1 MKTIRKMETQEKKW
15 FTGLELILLLTCINL
30 VIRLLTNS
38 AYGFHRDEFLYMAL
52 GRHLDIGFWSN
63 PPLIGIFAYLSQL
76 LGDSVFSVRFIPA
89 ILGAATVFLTGLM
102 VKDYGGKFFAQLIAC
117 LAIMLSPA
125 YLRLFSMYNPVPFEV
140 FYWTLLSFLILRYL
154 KTASINYIYALGI
167 VVGLGMMNKYS
178 TIFFVIGILI
188 GLVFTSYRKLFL
200 SKHFY
205 AAIGIA
211 FCICLPNLWWQ
222 YSYHFPVVNHME
234 GLQESQ
240 LVNVDPLSF
249 ILDQFLMNLQATP
262 IWIAGLIF
270 LLFNQSGKT
279 FRLLGWIFVSVIFL
293 FLVLSGKSYYTLG
306 VFPITIAAGS
316 YYLEQVFGNKKKMI
330 KTLVVIYM
338 FLTSSIVLPLSITF
352 LNADQFSAYCQ
363 YLIHEIKLESPMRW
377 EDGQIHAL
385 PQDYA
390 DMFGWEE
397 FGEKVALAYQQVPN
411 KKQCMIYCENYG
423 QAGAVEHFGKKYNLP
438 PVISFSDSYRLW
450 APEKID
456 DNINTLIYVNDEL
469 GDDIRA
475 IFEEVKLIGT
485 IEHPYAREQGTRIY
499 LCQKERSDFSDFWT
513 ERVKPVFATFK

>member
-1 MKTIRKMETQEKKW
+1 METPQKKW
-15 FTGLELILLLTCINL
+15 CTGIELILVLTAISL

-52 GRHLDIGFWSN
+52 GKHLDIGFWSN
-63 PPLIGIFAYLSQL
+63 PPLIGFFAYISQVF
-76 LGDSVFSVRFIPA
+76 GDSVFSIRFIPA
-89 ILGAATVFLTGLM
+89 VLGAATVLMTGLM
-102 VKDYGGKFFAQLIAC
+102 VKDYGGKKYAQLIAC

-154 KTASINYIYALGI
+154 KTESINYIYALGI

-178 TIFFVIGILI
+178 TIFFVIGILV

-211 FCICLPNLWWQ
+211 VCICLPNLWWQ
-222 YSYHFPVVNHME
+222 YSYNFPVVNHME
-234 GLQESQ
+234 GLQENQ
-240 LVNVDPLSF
+240 LVNVDPFSF
-249 ILDQFLMNLQATP
+249 IIDQFLMNLQAIP
-262 IWIAGLIF
+262 IWVAGLIF
-270 LLFNQSGKT
+270 LFTPSGKNV
-279 FRLLGWIFVSVIFL
+279 RLLGWIFISVIFL

-306 VFPITIAAGS
+306 IFPITIAAGA
-316 YYLEQVFGNKKKMI
+316 YYLEQIIGAKKNILKG
-330 KTLVVIYM
+330 TLVVYI
-338 FLTSSIVLPLSITF
+338 FLVSSLVLPLSITF
-352 LNADQFSAYCQ
+352 LSADQFASYCQ
-363 YLIHEIKLESPMRW
+363 FLIHKVKLESPMRW
-377 EDGQIHAL
+377 EDGQVHAL

-397 FGEKVALAYQQVPN
+397 FGEKVGLAYQQVAN

-423 QAGAVEHFGKKYNLP
+423 QAGAVMHFGKKYKLP
-438 PVISFSDSYRLW
+438 PVISFSDTYRLW

-475 IFEEVKLIGT
+475 IFNDIKIVGT
-485 IEHPYAREQGTRIY
+485 IEHPYAREQGTQIY
-499 LCQKERSDFSDFWT
+499 LCQNERSDFSDFWT
-513 ERVKPVFATFK
+513 ERVQPVFDTFRRR